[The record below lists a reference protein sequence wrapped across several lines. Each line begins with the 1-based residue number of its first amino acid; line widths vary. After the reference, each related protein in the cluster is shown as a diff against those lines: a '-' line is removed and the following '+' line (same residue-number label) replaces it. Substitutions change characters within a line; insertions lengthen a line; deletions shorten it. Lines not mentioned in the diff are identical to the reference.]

1 MAINNDTNIIVALEH
16 LNKHLNEY
24 ELDQS
29 IPPHKIVGWK
39 SSNKDTQPTDDE
51 INAAWIDWKSKEEYK
66 SLREEEYPDWTKQ
79 LEYIYDNA
87 ELPYY
92 WRKHAR
98 LQQFMMK
105 LNDAQNGINDIQRA
119 ERGMMSSFNGPMF
132 LTREDILELQKLV
145 ENDNLPFCPDSF
157 FWGHQFQEETN
168 KEYKEQDLDFCKDAL
183 VWLDKGYQVV
193 YICSW

>member
-1 MAINNDTNIIVALEH
+1 MG
-16 LNKHLNEY
+16 
-24 ELDQS
+24 LDVHAGFIDKTDPPKQS
-29 IPPHKIVGWK
+29 KTTSDGSVVDIADYTEDSI
-39 SSNKDTQPTDDE
+39 
-51 INAAWIDWKSKEEYK
+51 
-66 SLREEEYPDWTKQ
+66 
-79 LEYIYDNA
+79 EYIYDNA

-98 LQQFMMK
+98 LQQFMMQV
-105 LNDAQNGINDIQRA
+105 NDAQNGINDIQRA